1 MPFPQGRPKSDSDK
15 STDLLPVAE
24 RLTEL
29 LQKSVTLA
37 PDCVGSTAQKNIAEL
52 QNGDVMLLQ
61 NVRWHKEEE
70 KNAPA
75 FAKQL
80 AEGCD
85 LYVNDAFGTA
95 HRAHASTVGVCD
107 FLKPK
112 VAGILMK
119 KELDYLNDAVAKP
132 ARPFVA
138 IVGGS
143 KVSSKIGVLESL
155 IEKVNTIVLG

>member
-1 MPFPQGRPKSDSDK
+1 M
-15 STDLLPVAE
+15 A
-24 RLTEL
+24 EL

-37 PDCVGSTAQKNIAEL
+37 PDCVGELAQKNIARL
-52 QNGDVMLLQ
+52 QDGDVLLLQ

-70 KNAPA
+70 KNAPK
-75 FAKQL
+75 FAEEL
-80 AEGCD
+80 AKGCD

-95 HRAHASTVGVCD
+95 HRAHASTVGVCG

-119 KELDYLNDAVAKP
+119 KELDYLNGAVSNP
-132 ARPFVA
+132 TRPFVA

-143 KVSSKIGVLESL
+143 KVSTKIGVLESL
-155 IEKVNTIVLG
+155 INKVDTIILG